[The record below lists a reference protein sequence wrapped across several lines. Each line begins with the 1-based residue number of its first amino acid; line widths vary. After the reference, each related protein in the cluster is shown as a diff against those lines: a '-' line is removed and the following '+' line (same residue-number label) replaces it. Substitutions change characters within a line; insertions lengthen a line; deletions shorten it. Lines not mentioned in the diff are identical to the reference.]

1 MITSLA
7 TVAHQPLEALE
18 PIAITSG
25 APERL
30 VAKRSKTHG
39 KTGGLVLAVV
49 DSDSPGDAESYF
61 AAALIRELRSRLPL
75 SDVIWVKKANRTH
88 PPQPELWADV
98 INRADL
104 GIAMY
109 GGCGTCSSRTMRD
122 AIEMQWAGIPAVA
135 IAHEELKGAVD
146 AMKQISRAPS
156 TPYILVPRPWQLVMW
171 NREETDALVEH
182 ILPQVIELTIGQE
195 REAERVV
202 A

>member
-1 MITSLA
+1 M
-7 TVAHQPLEALE
+7 
-18 PIAITSG
+18 
-25 APERL
+25 
-30 VAKRSKTHG
+30 
-39 KTGGLVLAVV
+39 
-49 DSDSPGDAESYF
+49 
-61 AAALIRELRSRLPL
+61 
-75 SDVIWVKKANRTH
+75 
-88 PPQPELWADV
+88 

-171 NREETDALVEH
+171 TREETDALVEQ